1 MLPSGGHEFVC
12 KRCKKPLEVD
22 PTIIDNLKNIK
33 DLDAT
38 IDTYF
43 APGIHFINLLVES
56 IPLLQAMFRLDEAPA
71 LLL

>member
-1 MLPSGGHEFVC
+1 MMLPSGGGHEFVC

-22 PTIIDNLKNIK
+22 PSIIDNLKNIK

-43 APGIHFINLLVES
+43 APGS
-56 IPLLQAMFRLDEAPA
+56 PPPTSPASPLAFADFVLS
-71 LLL
+71 